1 MFPIAI
7 PSSYSCLFF
16 SFFFCFKYLSIGKD
30 PGVLPIT
37 YNHLKIIELYQV
49 SFEDMK
55 ETLVVLR
62 LITNSPNL
70 KELQLSVS
78 YCEHVMLF
86 FFMFDLLI
94 VILVFS
100 FTLQLIVKITA
111 NIGILFTISG
121 ITRFEFLGERRPFRL
136 HIP

>member
-1 MFPIAI
+1 MLLFLCSYLHFTFKRRYHSCIYVSQQRY
-7 PSSYSCLFF
+7 SSYFCFYFL
-16 SFFFCFKYLSIGKD
+16 CFKYLSIGKD

-55 ETLVVLR
+55 EILVVLR

-78 YCEHVMLF
+78 YCEYVILRF
-86 FFMFDLLI
+86 YISLLI

-111 NIGILFTISG
+111 KHRDPL
-121 ITRFEFLGERRPFRL
+121 
-136 HIP
+136 

>member
-1 MFPIAI
+1 MFLTAT
-7 PSSYSCLFF
+7 PSYFCLSL
-16 SFFFCFKYLSIGKD
+16 SFFFKYLSIGKD

-78 YCEHVMLF
+78 YCEHVVLF
-86 FFMFDLLI
+86 FLMFDLLRH
-94 VILVFS
+94 FS
-100 FTLQLIVKITA
+100 FQLYSSVNSKDYCQHRDP
-111 NIGILFTISG
+111 L
-121 ITRFEFLGERRPFRL
+121 
-136 HIP
+136 

>member
-1 MFPIAI
+1 MFLTAT
-7 PSSYSCLFF
+7 PSYFCL
-16 SFFFCFKYLSIGKD
+16 SFFFFKYLSIGKD

-78 YCEHVMLF
+78 YCEHVVLF
-86 FFMFDLLI
+86 FLMFDLLI
-94 VILVFS
+94 DILVFS
-100 FTLQLIVKITA
+100 FTLRLIVKITA
-111 NIGILFTISG
+111 NIGILFNISG
-121 ITRFEFLGERRPFRL
+121 TTRFGFLGERRPFRL
-136 HIP
+136 HIR